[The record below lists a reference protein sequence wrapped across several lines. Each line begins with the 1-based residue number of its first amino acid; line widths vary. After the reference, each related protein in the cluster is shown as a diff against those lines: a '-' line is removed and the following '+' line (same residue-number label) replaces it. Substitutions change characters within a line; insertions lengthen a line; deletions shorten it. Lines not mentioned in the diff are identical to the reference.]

1 MTTTTKAKR
10 TTKKGI
16 RTAITLDQQPVSTV
30 VWIKRDQLLANNYNP
45 NHVAPPEMRLLKLS
59 ILEDGWTQPIVAR
72 PISSNTDGSD
82 VGMASMTYEIVD
94 GFHRWTVSGDPEVLA
109 MTGGLV
115 PVVILNAAD
124 EAHQQMSTI
133 RHNRAR
139 GQHYVVKMADIV
151 HDLIVNRGCT
161 IPDVMERLQM
171 EEEEVE
177 RLLDRGDKLKRGAA
191 DGFNKAWT
199 TK

>member
-1 MTTTTKAKR
+1 
-10 TTKKGI
+10 
-16 RTAITLDQQPVSTV
+16 
-30 VWIKRDQLLANNYNP
+30 
-45 NHVAPPEMRLLKLS
+45 
-59 ILEDGWTQPIVAR
+59 
-72 PISSNTDGSD
+72 
-82 VGMASMTYEIVD
+82 
-94 GFHRWTVSGDPEVLA
+94 
-109 MTGGLV
+109 V